1 MRIRG
6 NTPQLTLL
14 LCALCALCLLCHS
27 GIRLAEAKEI
37 EATHEWTLLGEN
49 DTVDSGMHIRIDMTT
64 GEKWV
69 KLPSDDDDGENGKEK
84 QEAYMNAYGGLVV
97 TESTATAESSS
108 TKTEKSSTK
117 NPFKD
122 YDFDM
127 MHRTLSQLP
136 PEEKQQML
144 LPDRIPDKRTITPE
158 ERLAFELRMKDI
170 WEKRQEQLRNI
181 EQTYVADMPA
191 ILKDRVKRIQE
202 YLQDP
207 VKHLQSMD
215 FSSRD
220 EDMVTH
226 IVSVLEDL
234 EYHLSDLDMTR
245 DFFTMGGWSLLVSL
259 LSDQAHISNTTAST
273 ILPDDVKEKVQ
284 LIQTLA
290 AWVLGTAVKNMGEF
304 TPYATAQVVI
314 GGSLTTATDVVL
326 QQFVAVEL
334 SSAAAFRKAHKL
346 LYALGSLLRGNRPA
360 QEHFCTHGGPALL
373 GTQLAKATDGKTIER
388 LLALANDIVSDV
400 KLHVGKSEQMDAVIV
415 RGFASES
422 WCNSAL
428 AALQQQGTVL
438 LQEKALQAVQTLAP
452 DCEWD
457 VTAVREVLLEV
468 RASWEASATQRDPDV
483 HIDLLA
489 ILDSTIEML

>member
-6 NTPQLTLL
+6 NTPQLPLL
-14 LCALCALCLLCHS
+14 LCALCALFLLCHS

-69 KLPSDDDDGENGKEK
+69 KLPSDDDDDGKVK
-84 QEAYMNAYGGLVV
+84 QEAHMNAYGGLVV
-97 TESTATAESSS
+97 TESTATDESS
-108 TKTEKSSTK
+108 TKSST
-117 NPFKD
+117 FKD
-122 YDFDM
+122 SYDFDM

-144 LPDRIPDKRTITPE
+144 LPDRIPDKTTITPE

-170 WEKRQEQLRNI
+170 WEKRQEQLRHI
-181 EQTYVADMPA
+181 QQTYVADMPE
-191 ILKDRVKRIQE
+191 ILKDRVKRIQD

-215 FSSRD
+215 LSASD
-220 EDMVTH
+220 ENMVTH

-234 EYHLSDLDMTR
+234 EYHVSDLDMTR

-259 LSDQAHISNTTAST
+259 LTDQAHISNTTNTTTAIT
-273 ILPDDVKEKVQ
+273 TLPDDMDEKVQ

-314 GGSLTTATDVVL
+314 GDTLTTATDVVL
-326 QQFVAVEL
+326 QQYVAIEL
-334 SSAAAFRKAHKL
+334 SSEVAFRKAHKL

-360 QEHFCTHGGPALL
+360 QVHFSTQGGPALL

-400 KLHVGKSEQMDAVIV
+400 KLHTGTSEEMDAVIV

-438 LQEKALQAVQTLAP
+438 LQEKALQAVHTLAP

-457 VTAVREVLLEV
+457 VTAVRDVLLEV

-483 HIDLLA
+483 HIDLLGL
-489 ILDSTIEML
+489 LDSTIEML